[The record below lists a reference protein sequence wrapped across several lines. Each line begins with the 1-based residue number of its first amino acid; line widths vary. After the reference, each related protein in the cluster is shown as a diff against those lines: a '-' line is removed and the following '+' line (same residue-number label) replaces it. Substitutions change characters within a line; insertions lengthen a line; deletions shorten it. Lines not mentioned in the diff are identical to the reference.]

1 MDNHSERCKRPK
13 DVDII
18 IRKYKFMIDK
28 IILLHEQ
35 SNDVNIIYQ
44 SISKDFDISIH
55 EFIEIFNS
63 LKLIK

>member
-1 MDNHSERCKRPK
+1 
-13 DVDII
+13 
-18 IRKYKFMIDK
+18 MIDK